1 MKDKKQTRMNIGNP
15 TKTIGANCI
24 PDQMRPI
31 RHKTL
36 ITCRYFFH
44 LSGFLA
50 NQKTN
55 GKLKGNNIKDAGFQ
69 AITS

>member
-1 MKDKKQTRMNIGNP
+1 MNIGNP
-15 TKTIGANCI
+15 INNIGANCKA
-24 PDQMRPI
+24 DQMRPI

-55 GKLKGNNIKDAGFQ
+55 GKLKGNNINDAGFH